1 MVNTINEFQER
12 NKQLL
17 EENENLKK
25 QLADKEQEFKL
36 RILNA
41 VNNVMENERSE
52 IAGTLMTL
60 QQHFWAWGEWVKVQ
74 KENGV
79 EKVIFDN
86 EFTIEN
92 IVKGFSEW
100 TLATSDSFRFTY
112 DKNKELEE
120 KNAILEKSVAELEI
134 TKQEL
139 EEALELEEETSDCHL
154 EALEVA
160 KQWRIR
166 QSKEKDDN
174 LEKALKQIELL
185 ENVVSWQ
192 NYLADKQLQELPTL
206 PRKENKFKLLTNK
219 VKNRVKQAKEITR
232 EKFNTYILQ
241 KSK

>member
-1 MVNTINEFQER
+1 MTNIINEQQKE
-12 NKQLL
+12 NKELL
-17 EENENLKK
+17 NEIETLKK
-25 QLADKEQEFKL
+25 QLENKEDDFKL
-36 RILNA
+36 RIWNA
-41 VNNVMENERSE
+41 IDNVKENESPE

-60 QQHFWAWGEWVKVQ
+60 EQHFWPKDNWVNVQ

-79 EKVIFDN
+79 EKVIFGN

-192 NYLADKQLQELPTL
+192 NYLANKQFQELPTL